1 MTQSASKIA
10 AYDQQQSDVN
20 MVDEQAT
27 THLPPSFLSHD
38 PEESQAY
45 LKVDQVRQL
54 MQQHVV

>member
-10 AYDQQQSDVN
+10 AQDQHQSDVN
-20 MVDEQAT
+20 MADEEGTSQ
-27 THLPPSFLSHD
+27 LPPSFLSHD